1 MFLAIFVGVIG
12 YGKIHSYGF
21 SILAFLRTDISG
33 GTRTS
38 HVDGRDAKTAR
49 GPLIS
54 SADFIRGRA
63 TTKSGY

>member
-38 HVDGRDAKTAR
+38 HVDGRNAKTANDFLSEEAQFAAR
-49 GPLIS
+49 EGP
-54 SADFIRGRA
+54 
-63 TTKSGY
+63 